1 MMKHYHLLWSG
12 QQLKL
17 SNLLLSRKGVWML
30 AWLLGQAT
38 AIASIALLALSG
50 WFITAAGLAGVVN
63 LATAYT
69 FNYFTPAGVIRLLAI
84 VRTAGRYGE
93 RLGSHDA
100 VLGLLADLRSSLF
113 ARLATG
119 KQQQSASLRQMHRL
133 LSDIEL
139 LNNWPLSVVLPWLW
153 ALIML
158 LCIIGLTSIVANGLL
173 ALYLGIPLL
182 LATVLIP
189 AVAVWYGQSW
199 GRQQAAQA
207 EQRRSALLQPLE
219 ALTALLQWQ
228 QWPRFATAFLAEDRI
243 YVHEQLRQ
251 QQLAGKVVLLQQV
264 CLAVTAAM
272 LLCQGSTLSGNGT
285 LSVAMLLA
293 LLLAVFGFAELV
305 LVLGMNMMTYGL
317 CRAACVRLNAI
328 VPAQTLEECAK
339 QVLPVR
345 LHLQARGISA
355 RWPDALNGAENV
367 NFDVINGNILLLQGA
382 SGAGK
387 STLLSVLADELQPA
401 SGKLYCNQQPFSAW
415 QWQGQIAYLAQQLD
429 IFDLT
434 LAENLRLGK
443 AEATD
448 DELWAVLTD
457 VGLAV
462 WAENQPE
469 KLDTPLGEYG
479 AAVSGGQARR
489 IALARLLLRPYA
501 LMILDEPFAGIDE
514 HTQMALASMLR
525 RHQQHGILIVA
536 SHQLNPWPDAQVLHI
551 GGS

>member
-1 MMKHYHLLWSG
+1 MRRYHLLWSG

-17 SNLLLSRKGVWML
+17 VNLLLSRKRAWIL
-30 AWLLGQAT
+30 AWFLGQIT

-50 WFITAAGLAGVVN
+50 WFITAAGLAGLLS

-69 FNYFTPAGVIRLLAI
+69 FNYFTPAGIIRLLAI

-100 VLGLLADLRSSLF
+100 VLGLLADLRSGLF
-113 ARLATG
+113 ARLAAG
-119 KQQQSASLRQMHRL
+119 KQQQSTSVRQMHRL

-139 LNNWPLSVVLPWLW
+139 LNNWPLNMVLPWLW
-153 ALIML
+153 ALIVL
-158 LCIIGLTSIVANGLL
+158 LCILGLTAIVGDGLL

-182 LATVLIP
+182 LATVVIP
-189 AVAVWYGQSW
+189 AVAAWCGQNW
-199 GRQQAAQA
+199 GSQQAVQS
-207 EQRRSALLQPLE
+207 EQRRTALLQPLE

-228 QWPRFATAFLAEDRI
+228 QWSRFATAFFAEDGV
-243 YVHEQLRQ
+243 YVSGQLRQ

-264 CLAVTAAM
+264 CLAVAAAI
-272 LLCQGSTLSGNGT
+272 LLWQGRGNSGLSI
-285 LSVAMLLA
+285 AMLLA

-317 CRAACVRLNAI
+317 CRAACARLNAI
-328 VPAQTLEECAK
+328 MPPQLLQESAKPALPAQ
-339 QVLPVR
+339 
-345 LHLQARGISA
+345 LHLQARGMCA
-355 RWPDALNGAENV
+355 RWPEALNGAENIS
-367 NFDVINGNILLLQGA
+367 FDVINGDILLLQGA

-387 STLLSVLADELQPA
+387 STLLSVLADELQPV
-401 SGKLYCNQQPFSAW
+401 SGELYCNQQPFAVW
-415 QWQGQIAYLAQQLD
+415 QWQGQVAYLAQQLD

-443 AEATD
+443 AEATE
-448 DELWAVLTD
+448 DELWTVLAS
-457 VGLAV
+457 VGLAE
-462 WAENQPE
+462 WARNQPE
-469 KLDTPLGEYG
+469 RLDTPLGEYG

-514 HTQMALASMLR
+514 QSQIALAVMLKQ
-525 RHQQHGILIVA
+525 HQQHGILIVA
-536 SHQLNPWPDAQVLHI
+536 SHQTNPWPDAQVLYV
-551 GGS
+551 G